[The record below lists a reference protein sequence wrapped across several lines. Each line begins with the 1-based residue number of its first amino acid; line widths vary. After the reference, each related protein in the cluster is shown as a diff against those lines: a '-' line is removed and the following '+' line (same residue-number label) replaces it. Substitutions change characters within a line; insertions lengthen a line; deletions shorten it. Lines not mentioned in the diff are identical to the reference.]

1 MKCEVGKGDGVRDQH
16 SAAVTAF
23 PWAGRSQFSAGTDA
37 AGCGVGRQRHASR
50 DCTSGVRPCQA
61 MPPISAFGPIILRL
75 LFSSV
80 LAQGDDG
87 ASSTSASLLDQV
99 DGQEFRIVSIYQ
111 EFRIVSIYLFIR
123 IWQHSAVRR
132 EGGGK

>member
-16 SAAVTAF
+16 SALSSSHGVPMGRALAVQCWHRCSRVWGGPA
-23 PWAGRSQFSAGTDA
+23 AARLSRLHERSHTVPGDA
-37 AGCGVGRQRHASR
+37 ADRVQF
-50 DCTSGVRPCQA
+50 
-61 MPPISAFGPIILRL
+61 SAFGPIILRL
-75 LFSSV
+75 LSSSV

-99 DGQEFRIVSIYQ
+99 DGQEFRIVSIY
-111 EFRIVSIYLFIR
+111 LFIR

>member
-1 MKCEVGKGDGVRDQH
+1 MPG
-16 SAAVTAF
+16 
-23 PWAGRSQFSAGTDA
+23 DA
-37 AGCGVGRQRHASR
+37 ADRVQF
-50 DCTSGVRPCQA
+50 
-61 MPPISAFGPIILRL
+61 SAFGPIILRL

-99 DGQEFRIVSIYQ
+99 DGQEFRIVSIY
-111 EFRIVSIYLFIR
+111 LFIR